1 MEICANLPK
10 IFFDDQVSYYKLR
23 KKKFLVDNR
32 IVFDKPRFLGLEVL
46 TAVFFRCST
55 IKTDMTTES
64 STKKQKTL
72 PPEGDTTGVVV
83 EIIVLPLATKAA
95 V

>member
-32 IVFDKPRFLGLEVL
+32 IVFDKPRFLGWEVL
-46 TAVFFRCST
+46 TAVFFRCTQLESEVDASEHGFLSDC
-55 IKTDMTTES
+55 KTS
-64 STKKQKTL
+64 S
-72 PPEGDTTGVVV
+72 
-83 EIIVLPLATKAA
+83 
-95 V
+95 

>member
-32 IVFDKPRFLGLEVL
+32 IVCDKPRFLGSEVL
-46 TAVFFRCST
+46 LLFSSDAISPLS
-55 IKTDMTTES
+55 IKS
-64 STKKQKTL
+64 AL
-72 PPEGDTTGVVV
+72 
-83 EIIVLPLATKAA
+83 
-95 V
+95 

>member
-32 IVFDKPRFLGLEVL
+32 IVFDKPRFLGSEVL
-46 TAVFFRCST
+46 TAVFFRCS
-55 IKTDMTTES
+55 ISISVWPVSMLKS
-64 STKKQKTL
+64 LQFKY
-72 PPEGDTTGVVV
+72 
-83 EIIVLPLATKAA
+83 IC
-95 V
+95 

>member
-32 IVFDKPRFLGLEVL
+32 IVFDKPRFLGSEVL
-46 TAVFFRCST
+46 TAVFFRWKEEFT
-55 IKTDMTTES
+55 QR
-64 STKKQKTL
+64 TKLQ
-72 PPEGDTTGVVV
+72 
-83 EIIVLPLATKAA
+83 IISLFLLTSMLVFIFLH
-95 V
+95 